1 MFGKISTAMRLL
13 LFSIIS
19 LLTISSFAQNKNPYL
34 IVGTYTSGK
43 SEGIYVY
50 KFNTETGIAEPVSSV
65 KTDNPSY
72 LTISNNGNY
81 VYAVKEHAA
90 KKLNEVSAFSFDKK
104 QGVLQLIN
112 TRSIIGS
119 GPCYI
124 TVDSK
129 NKWVF
134 TANYKGGSLSGI
146 PINKDGSLD
155 SIQVFNQ
162 HIGSSINKKRQQE
175 PHVHCAVFS
184 PDEQYLFTTD
194 LGTDKINRY
203 HFNASSKNNPL
214 SNDADSVLI
223 SKAGN
228 GPRHLTFT
236 PNGKYFYVIN
246 ELSGTI
252 DLFHYKKNQVDF
264 ISTISTD
271 STNNTDKGSADIHV
285 SNDGK
290 FLYATNRGNYNTIST
305 YAINASDGKLTLLN
319 TQPTGGLTPRNFAI
333 DPSDNFLLIGH
344 QRSDNINIF
353 KRNKTTG
360 LLTPTGQT
368 ISVGSPVCLKFLK

>member
-1 MFGKISTAMRLL
+1 MFEKISIAMRLL
-13 LFSIIS
+13 LLSIIC
-19 LLTISSFAQNKNPYL
+19 LITVCSFAQNKTPYL
-34 IVGTYTSGK
+34 IVGTYTNGK

-50 KFNTETGIAEPVSSV
+50 KFNTETGNAESVSSV

-72 LTISNNGNY
+72 LTISNNGKY
-81 VYAVKEHAA
+81 VYAVKEFATN
-90 KKLNEVSAFSFDKK
+90 KLNEVSAFSFNKQ

-112 TRSIIGS
+112 TRSTIGS

-162 HIGSSINKKRQQE
+162 HVGSSINKKRQQE

-203 HFNASSKNNPL
+203 HFNASSKSNPL
-214 SNDADSVLI
+214 SIDADSVI
-223 SKAGN
+223 MSKAGN
-228 GPRHLTFT
+228 GPRHLTFA

-246 ELSGTI
+246 ELNGTI
-252 DLFHYKKNQVDF
+252 DLFHYKKNKVEF
-264 ISTISTD
+264 VSAISTD

-285 SNDGK
+285 SGDGK

-305 YAINASDGKLTLLN
+305 YSINAKDGKLTLLN
-319 TQPTGGLTPRNFAI
+319 TQPTAGLTPRNFAI
-333 DPSDNFLLIGH
+333 DPTDSFLLIGH
-344 QRSDNINIF
+344 QKSDNIIIF
-353 KRNKTTG
+353 QRNKTTG
-360 LLTPTGQT
+360 LLTPTGKT